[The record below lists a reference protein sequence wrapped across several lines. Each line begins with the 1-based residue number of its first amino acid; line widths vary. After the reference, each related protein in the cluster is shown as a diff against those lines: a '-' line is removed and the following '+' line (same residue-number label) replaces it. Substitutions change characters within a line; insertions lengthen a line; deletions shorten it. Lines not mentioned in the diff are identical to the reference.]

1 MDRAEIDK
9 IMERHYV
16 AEAAHDLES
25 LMGTLAQGAVHDVI
39 GDPGGALSDPA
50 DIRRRYAQLFADFD
64 NERVT
69 PIRRLYGEDFIV
81 DEAMVTARAVGQPF
95 GLPGGNREV
104 TYRLLHVCE
113 FREGGISSEH
123 VWLDMAAI
131 VAQLATSSE
140 VTEATV

>member
-1 MDRAEIDK
+1 MDRTEMDEI
-9 IMERHYV
+9 MGRHYA
-16 AEAAHDLES
+16 AEAAHDLEA
-25 LMGTLAQGAVHDVI
+25 LMGTLAEGAVHDVI

-69 PIRRLYGEDFIV
+69 PIRRLYGDDFMV

-113 FREGGISSEH
+113 FRDGGISSEH
-123 VWLDMAAI
+123 VWLDVAAI
-131 VAQLATSSE
+131 VAQLAPSPQTAGA
-140 VTEATV
+140 AT

>member
-1 MDRAEIDK
+1 MDRTEMDEI
-9 IMERHYV
+9 MGRHYA
-16 AEAAHDLES
+16 AEAAHDLEA
-25 LMGTLAQGAVHDVI
+25 LMGTLAEGAVHDVI

-50 DIRRRYAQLFADFD
+50 DIRGRYAQLFADFD

-69 PIRRLYGEDFIV
+69 PIRRLYGDDFMV

-113 FREGGISSEH
+113 FRDGGISSEH
-123 VWLDMAAI
+123 VWLDVAAI
-131 VAQLATSSE
+131 VAQLAPSPKAAGAA
-140 VTEATV
+140 V